1 VYYQCMGSHFGV
13 NVNDHLA
20 MEPIVAAMS
29 SAVIGAGSVDG
40 LPFFFFLPSSRR
52 VGMAAPASAPAPSA
66 SPVQGLTLV
75 HVRAQLKQLQDVH

>member
-1 VYYQCMGSHFGV
+1 MYYQCMGSHFGV

-52 VGMAAPASAPAPSA
+52 VGMAAPAPSA